1 MSRERMSV
9 IFERSPEEALEE
21 TFRRY
26 AERCPWDK
34 DSTFMYT
41 CEMGLDGVRYGSFK
55 TVRKS
60 NLVYRKFN
68 IEFWDGAV
76 SLFYTDVFHHP
87 RLHRSIPKDFI

>member
-26 AERCPWDK
+26 AKRCPWENG
-34 DSTFMYT
+34 TAFMCT
-41 CEMGLDGVRYGSFK
+41 SAMGIDGVRYGSFK
-55 TVRKS
+55 AVRKS
-60 NLVYRKFN
+60 DLVYRKFN
-68 IEFWDGAV
+68 IEFLDGAV

-87 RLHRSIPKDFI
+87 RLYRSIPKDFI